1 MKKLIAVGHN
11 NTIKYVYGNETVVI
25 KKAKGGYFL
34 FVKDHYS
41 RILDDLSDKSISKA
55 MQSIT
60 ETREIMQGI
69 EKTREI
75 FS

>member
-25 KKAKGGYFL
+25 KKAKGRYFL
-34 FVKDHYS
+34 FVRDHYG
-41 RILDDLSDKSISKA
+41 RILDDLSEESISKA
-55 MQSIT
+55 IQS
-60 ETREIMQGI
+60 I